1 MTKKKLTEKIKEDN
15 ERGARQG
22 IIEDLFYDFHRS
34 RRQVYSM
41 NFIRGIFFGFGT
53 VLGGT
58 VLVAI
63 LIWILGAFVDWFP
76 MIGDFITQII
86 NAMQRPR

>member
-1 MTKKKLTEKIKEDN
+1 MVKKIINKIKEDN
-15 ERGARQG
+15 ERGARQS
-22 IIEDLFYDFHRS
+22 ILEDLFYDFHRT
-34 RRQVYSM
+34 RRHVYYM

-63 LIWILGAFVDWFP
+63 LIWVLGQFVDWFP
-76 MIGDFITQII
+76 VIGDFIQEII
-86 NAMQRPR
+86 KAMQRTR

>member
-1 MTKKKLTEKIKEDN
+1 MTKKIIEKIKEDN

-22 IIEDLFYDFHRS
+22 IIEDLFVDFYRS
-34 RRQVYSM
+34 RRQVYYM

-63 LIWILGAFVDWFP
+63 IIWVLGQFVDWFP
-76 MIGDFITQII
+76 LIGDFIKQVIDAI
-86 NAMQRPR
+86 QRPR

>member
-1 MTKKKLTEKIKEDN
+1 TKKIIEKIKEDN

-22 IIEDLFYDFHRS
+22 IIEDLFVDFYRS
-34 RRQVYSM
+34 RRQVYYM

-63 LIWILGAFVDWFP
+63 IIWVLGQFVDWFP
-76 MIGDFITQII
+76 LIGDFIKQVIDAI
-86 NAMQRPR
+86 QRPR